1 MKTQNVLTESES
13 MFREENL
20 KTVLEYF
27 YEFEAKQPNAP
38 FLRQPYGSEWKS
50 MSWAE
55 AGDQAR
61 RMAAAL
67 RDLGLAPG
75 DKVGI
80 FSKNCY
86 HWIIA
91 DLAIMMG
98 GFVSTPFYPNL
109 TADQLREV
117 LALSDAKALFVG
129 KLEEWEQQKPGVPED
144 LSIIRFPHYPG
155 NSEVSED
162 LDWDELTGRHEPL
175 SDPAQP
181 GLHDLW
187 TILFTSGTT
196 GSPKGVMHTY
206 FAPAALLYN
215 EQVHNNLKVFEGT
228 EHRYF
233 SYLPLNHIAER
244 VIVELATI
252 MTGGTIYFA
261 ESIDTFAQNLQ
272 EASPTLFMAVPRIWS
287 KFQLGILERLPQKR
301 LELLLKIPL
310 VSSLIKTKIQKGL
323 GLRDAR
329 IMLTGAAPT
338 PDALKEWFQKLGL
351 TLQEVYAMT
360 ENCGGCTLMPRD
372 AVRSGTVGKPLPN
385 VELRI
390 DPDSGEVLMKAPW
403 VMTGYYKQPEQTAET
418 LRDGWLHTGD
428 KGELTPEGYLRLT
441 GRVSDTFKSAKGKYI
456 VPAPLEWGF
465 AKNTFIEQ
473 ICVVGLALP
482 QPIALVV
489 LSELGKRAPREEVRE
504 SLARSLA
511 EVNAGRSRFEQL
523 KQLVVVNE
531 PWTVDNGL
539 LTPTMKIRRA
549 VMHEFYQDKY
559 ESWIAREEVVV
570 WEG

>member
-1 MKTQNVLTESES
+1 MKTKNVLTESES
-13 MFREENL
+13 IFREENL
-20 KTVLEYF
+20 KTVLDYF

-38 FLRQPYGSEWKS
+38 FLQQPQGAEWKS
-50 MSWAE
+50 LSWAE

-67 RDLGLAPG
+67 RDLGLEPG

-117 LALSDAKALFVG
+117 LVLSDAKALFVG

-155 NSEVSED
+155 NSEVGEG

-244 VIVELATI
+244 VIVELAAI

-301 LELLLKIPL
+301 LEMLLKIPL